1 MDAQR
6 FSRFPVK
13 KGEVISVAQ
22 PRGCTIKAESGELWI
37 TQKDL
42 RDDIFLARGDVYH
55 VSRDG
60 LLVAQAMEPSLMSM
74 TRVVQ
79 STAVG
84 KWQGAMSGLSMV
96 EALS

>member
-1 MDAQR
+1 MDAER

-42 RDDIFLARGDVYH
+42 RDDIFLARGEVYH

-60 LLVAQAMEPSLMSM
+60 LLVAQAMEPSLVSM

-79 STAVG
+79 SSVIET
-84 KWQGAMSGLSMV
+84 WQSAISRRSMV